1 MKLFFMIVLFIMKH
15 TFEQKVFYSDTDAY
29 GVVWHGSYLR
39 WLEMGR
45 VELCDMMGLNVTD
58 LMQNHDVVLPV
69 VNMNVKYK
77 SSAKLEDWMIIET
90 EISDFKG
97 FTVTFKQSIKSKETG
112 KTFIEAEFVVVAIN
126 NEGKLYRKMPE
137 IIANAFDKE
146 LKCPALV

>member
-1 MKLFFMIVLFIMKH
+1 MKH
-15 TFEQKVFYSDTDAY
+15 IFEQKVFYSDTDAY

-45 VELCDMMGLNVTD
+45 VELCDMMGLNITD
-58 LMQNHDVVLPV
+58 LMENHDVVLPV

-90 EISDFKG
+90 EISEFKG
-97 FTVTFKQSIKSKETG
+97 FTVTFKQSIKSKKTG

-137 IIANAFDKE
+137 VLANAFDEE
-146 LKCPALV
+146 LRCPALV